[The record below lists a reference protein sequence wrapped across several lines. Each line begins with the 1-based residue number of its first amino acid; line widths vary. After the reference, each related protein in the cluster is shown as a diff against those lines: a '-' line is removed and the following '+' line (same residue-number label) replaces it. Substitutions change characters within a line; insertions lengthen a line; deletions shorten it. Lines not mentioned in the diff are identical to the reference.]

1 MAGDV
6 KGFGVI
12 EPTAEDP
19 LEPGFV
25 AAIQGTP
32 FTEYAFTG
40 ERYPIQSVRLL
51 APVVPSKVVCIGKN
65 YVEHAKEMGGEAPA
79 SPVVFMKPSTSVIG
93 PRDPIIY
100 PEDSARVDY
109 EGELA
114 LVVGRLC
121 RSVPK
126 ERVPEVILGATI
138 ANDVT
143 ARDQQQ
149 ADGQWTRGKGHDT
162 FCPLGPWVDTEL
174 DLRDLRLTTTLD
186 GVVMQ
191 DGRTS
196 DMVHDVASFVAFV
209 TSFMTL
215 LPGDVLLTGTPAGV
229 GPMQPGQ
236 SVTVA
241 IDGLGMLTNP
251 VVSRV

>member
-1 MAGDV
+1 M
-6 KGFGVI
+6 KGFGVV
-12 EPTAEDP
+12 EPMPED
-19 LEPGFV
+19 ERVPGFV
-25 AAIQGTP
+25 AAIDGTP
-32 FTEYAFTG
+32 FTGFAFTG
-40 ERYPIQSVRLL
+40 ARFPIETVRLL

-65 YVEHAKEMGGEAPA
+65 YAEHAREMGGEAPDV
-79 SPVVFMKPSTSVIG
+79 PVVFLKPSTSVIG
-93 PRDPIIY
+93 PGDPIVY
-100 PEDSARVDY
+100 PEDSTRVDY

-138 ANDVT
+138 GNDVT

-149 ADGQWTRGKGHDT
+149 SDGQWTRGKGHDT
-162 FCPLGPWVDTEL
+162 FCPLGPWVDTEVNVA
-174 DLRDLRLTTTLD
+174 DLRLTTTLD
-186 GVVMQ
+186 GVLKQ

-196 DMVHDVASFVAFV
+196 DMVHDVAAFVAFV

-229 GPMQPGQ
+229 GPMLPGQ
-236 SVTVA
+236 NVSIT
-241 IDGLGMLTNP
+241 IDHLGSLTNP
-251 VVSRV
+251 VVSRG